1 VYPFE
6 RFSDDA
12 KQVLALAQREA
23 ERSRHSYIGT
33 EHVLLAL
40 LQAGNA
46 TTRRLNELGVDDA
59 RAREMIDRV
68 VGREERIVIQQI
80 IPTSRVKKVIE
91 LAFDAAQREDAP
103 QVTPHHLLV
112 GLMEEGQGV
121 AAHVLEDL
129 GVTLD
134 AIRANPEDAG

>member
-12 KQVLALAQREA
+12 KRVLTLAQSEA

-33 EHVLLAL
+33 EHILLAL
-40 LQAGNA
+40 LQAGNE
-46 TTRRLNELGVDDA
+46 TTRRLNELGVDEA

-68 VGREERIVIQQI
+68 VRPEERPVIQQI
-80 IPTSRVKKVIE
+80 IPTSRVKRTIE
-91 LAFDAAQREDAP
+91 LAFAVAEAEAVP
-103 QVTPHHLLV
+103 LVTPRHLLV
-112 GLMEEGQGV
+112 ALMEEGQGIAV
-121 AAHVLEDL
+121 HVLEDL

-134 AIRANPEDAG
+134 TMRADGEGGG